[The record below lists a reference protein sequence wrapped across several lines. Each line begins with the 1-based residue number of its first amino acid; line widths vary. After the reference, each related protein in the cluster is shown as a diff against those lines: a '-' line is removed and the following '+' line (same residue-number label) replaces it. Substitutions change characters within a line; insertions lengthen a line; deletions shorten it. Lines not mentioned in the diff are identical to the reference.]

1 MKLALTIVIAG
12 LAVRSAA
19 AQPGATLSRDPAT
32 ILRAADAEGAAGDWQ
47 RAGALVASLDLAH
60 LDRADLA
67 EARRLRGLA
76 AFFAGDTAAADR
88 ELYAWL
94 QLDLDA
100 RLDPAVTPPEAV
112 TFFEGVRTRHE
123 AELRALRPK
132 HKTSALNLLPP
143 LGQFQ
148 NGDRTKG
155 WIIAGTGV
163 ALLAVDLGS
172 YAMLRH
178 WCSSADLTC
187 DDGGNRVG
195 SSRTMR
201 EVNLISGSALVA
213 LYVYGVVDGYW
224 NYRSPHRELLVVPS
238 DGGAQVMIVGSF

>member
-1 MKLALTIVIAG
+1 VKLALALVAALGAT
-12 LAVRSAA
+12 AA
-19 AQPGATLSRDPAT
+19 AQPGMSRDPAT
-32 ILRAADAEGAAGDWQ
+32 ILRAADAEGAAGDWT
-47 RAGALVASLDLAH
+47 RASALVASLDLAR

-88 ELYAWL
+88 ELFAWL

-132 HKTSALNLLPP
+132 HTSSALNLFPP

-155 WIIAGTGV
+155 WIIAGAGV
-163 ALLAVDLGS
+163 VLLAADIGS

-178 WCSSADLTC
+178 WCSSTDLTC
-187 DDGGNRVG
+187 DLGGDRAG
-195 SSRTMR
+195 SARTMR
-201 EVNLISGSALVA
+201 TANLISGSALVA

-224 NYRSPHRELLVVPS
+224 NYRSPHRELLVVPT
-238 DGGAQVMIVGSF
+238 DGGAQVMLVGSF